1 MKERE
6 GVWVGRMRV
15 CACAQCVQERESE
28 RWIQT
33 DGWMQRCTFGE
44 KKIAR
49 CKIFAKRSIFYFAF
63 IAQPDFAD
71 KIKHLK
77 NPNLV
82 EVFKYF

>member
-1 MKERE
+1 MC
-6 GVWVGRMRV
+6 VRV
-15 CACAQCVQERESE
+15 HSARKRESE
-28 RWIQT
+28 RWKQT

-49 CKIFAKRSIFYFAF
+49 CKIFAKQSIFYFAF
-63 IAQPDFAD
+63 IAQPDLAD

>member
-15 CACAQCVQERESE
+15 CTVRGRERA
-28 RWIQT
+28 RDGNRQT
-33 DGWMQRCTFGE
+33 DGCKDALLAK

-71 KIKHLK
+71 RIKHLK